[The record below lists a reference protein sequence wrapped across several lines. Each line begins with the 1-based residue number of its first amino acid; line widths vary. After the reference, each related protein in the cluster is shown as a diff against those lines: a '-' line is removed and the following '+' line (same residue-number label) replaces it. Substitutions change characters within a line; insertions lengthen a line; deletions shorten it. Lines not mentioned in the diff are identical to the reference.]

1 MFTSAVASTDT
12 TDGGSS
18 VPVGAIAGAIVGV
31 AVVVILI
38 LIVGCVMYRQVHT
51 VVI

>member
-1 MFTSAVASTDT
+1 MFTSAVANADT
-12 TDGGSS
+12 TDGGSN

-38 LIVGCVMYRQVHT
+38 LSVGCVMYRQVHV